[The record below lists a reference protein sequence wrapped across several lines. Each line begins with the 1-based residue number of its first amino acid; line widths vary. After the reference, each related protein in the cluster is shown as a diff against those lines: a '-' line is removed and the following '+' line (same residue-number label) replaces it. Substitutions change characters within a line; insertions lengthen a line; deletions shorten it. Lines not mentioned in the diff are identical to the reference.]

1 MDHPPISLTLKDAA
15 AATTA
20 AAIDRSSS
28 RVPGPV
34 QGILAT
40 LSIRALRETAAA
52 AVPTLKIRRL
62 RQTVTYLSDS

>member
-1 MDHPPISLTLKDAA
+1 MDHPPVSLTLKDAA

-34 QGILAT
+34 QG
-40 LSIRALRETAAA
+40 RGTAAD
-52 AVPTLKIRRL
+52 AVPTLKIRRH
-62 RQTVTYLSDS
+62 LSDS